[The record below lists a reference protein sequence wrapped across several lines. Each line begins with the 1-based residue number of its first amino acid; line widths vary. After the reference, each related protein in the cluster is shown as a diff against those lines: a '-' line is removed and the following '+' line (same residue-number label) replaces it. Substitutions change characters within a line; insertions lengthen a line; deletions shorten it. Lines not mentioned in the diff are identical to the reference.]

1 MHTSFTALA
10 LLLLH
15 STQLNAF
22 PTTLKRLTPRDQ
34 PNWLDRFA
42 GELWHPSNRPVQ
54 VIATNNGPPPTTP
67 FANPANAPNGALAN
81 VANNPE
87 VLHDVL
93 EGEFGEKLKRRS
105 WNPFYWGDP
114 SNQPVQVIATNNG
127 GPRPTTPFANP
138 ANFPNAGAANAPNGA
153 LANVA
158 NNPEVLHDVLEGEF
172 GEKLK
177 RRS

>member
-1 MHTSFTALA
+1 MHIFFAA

-22 PTTLKRLTPRDQ
+22 PTGPKDLIPRDQ
-34 PNWLDRFA
+34 PNWMDRFA

-67 FANPANAPNGALAN
+67 FANPANFPNGGTVNAPTGALAN

-93 EGEFGEKLKRRS
+93 EGEFGEK
-105 WNPFYWGDP
+105 
-114 SNQPVQVIATNNG
+114 
-127 GPRPTTPFANP
+127 
-138 ANFPNAGAANAPNGA
+138 
-153 LANVA
+153 
-158 NNPEVLHDVLEGEF
+158 
-172 GEKLK
+172 
-177 RRS
+177 